1 MSDFAPKLAK
11 VAAKSA
17 KVGRSRAKLAQSWA
31 EVGTK
36 MPPRRPKIGQK
47 RRDPQRESAKEPP
60 RIRQGAAKE
69 PPGTTLSD
77 PMPPGMPSNQIKD
90 ERTKHRHGPG
100 KGTRDRTRDKGHGT
114 RDDER
119 I

>member
-1 MSDFAPKLAK
+1 MTDFAPKLAK
-11 VAAKSA
+11 VAAK
-17 KVGRSRAKLAQSWA
+17 LA
-31 EVGTK
+31 EVGPSWPKVGLKVVQRCRQDGPKPVKSVATDNDK
-36 MPPRRPKIGQK
+36 TPR
-47 RRDPQRESAKEPP
+47 S
-60 RIRQGAAKE
+60 RQGATEDHTFGSNAPRDALK
-69 PPGTTLSD
+69 
-77 PMPPGMPSNQIKD
+77 SNQIKD

>member
-1 MSDFAPKLAK
+1 MIDFAPKLAK
-11 VAAKSA
+11 VAAK
-17 KVGRSRAKLAQSWA
+17 LA
-31 EVGTK
+31 EVGPSWPKVGLKVAQRCRQDGPKPVKSVATDNGN
-36 MPPRRPKIGQK
+36 PPG
-47 RRDPQRESAKEPP
+47 SH
-60 RIRQGAAKE
+60 QGATKE

-100 KGTRDRTRDKGHGT
+100 KGTRDRTRDKGQGT